1 MNLQEMLGD
10 AFHEG
15 ITVDEI
21 NTALSGK
28 KFADLSTGNYV
39 DVNKYKADLQAK
51 DGEIQKQAEALHQKM
66 TDDEKKAAAVA
77 EKDDYIKRLEE
88 QVRNQAI
95 DTNRTKAQTLTNDVR
110 TILDIKDGDESYD
123 SFLNTLSNVE
133 GDQSSKVAA
142 YVNKLVKESYEKGKK
157 DATKDSL
164 GKFSDGVGKQGS
176 TPKDEVGSFGKQLA
190 QGSASNSV
198 DPDFY
203 FKKN

>member
-157 DATKDSL
+157 GRAAFPLADTI
-164 GKFSDGVGKQGS
+164 GKRHNSSPYEPSRNKGRHSSGGS
-176 TPKDEVGSFGKQLA
+176 WRSRPGFNA
-190 QGSASNSV
+190 
-198 DPDFY
+198 
-203 FKKN
+203 